1 MNVQLLTPERQD
13 IDLNELPFFDT
24 TTTYD
29 LAPFDERT
37 LAFFDTFSKKLLA
50 DRSVNRLPE
59 IAALAFWIRRANL
72 LQIRTENSQ
81 LFGQRHFSLSP
92 LGRVFH
98 VCPANV
104 DTMFI
109 YSLAVSVL
117 MGNKNL
123 LRISARME
131 APQITLLF
139 DTLNELMKQAEFAL
153 FRDYIQIITYPH
165 NDAISTAISGRCN
178 ARVIWGGDTTIATF
192 RDFKPASRTRDIV
205 FADRVSLLCIQCEAF
220 NALGE
225 KGRLDFARL
234 FFNDAYTFDQKGCSS
249 PQSLFLLGDEAAYAT
264 CVTEMVNLLSG
275 AIATRYDTDI
285 ASIASLKLNRMVDDT
300 LDKTIDHTWGDN
312 YVTFAALNTTATQA
326 DVLLHSCGG
335 GYFYTRRLAAIDDLL
350 PFVSNK
356 LQTVSYYGLD
366 DAALDALVVL
376 SRGEGIDRIVP
387 LGHALDFNYIW
398 DGYNLLEELSRKV
411 YLKR

>member
-1 MNVQLLTPERQD
+1 MNVQLLTPERRD
-13 IDLNELPFFDT
+13 TDLNELPFFDT
-24 TTTYD
+24 TTVYG

-72 LQIRTENSQ
+72 LQIQKENSH
-81 LFGQRHFSLSP
+81 LFGQAHFSLSP

-131 APQITLLF
+131 APQITFLF
-139 DTLNELMKQAEFAL
+139 DTLNELLGLAEFAL
-153 FRDYIQIITYPH
+153 FRDYIHIITYPH

-178 ARVIWGGDTTIATF
+178 ARVIWGGDSTIAAF
-192 RDFKPASRTRDIV
+192 RDFKPAPRTRDIV
-205 FADRVSLLCIQCEAF
+205 FADRVSLLCIDCNAF
-220 NALGE
+220 NELDA
-225 KGRLDFARL
+225 KGRENFARL

-249 PQSLFLLGDEAAYAT
+249 PQSVFLLGDEAAYET
-264 CVTEMVNLLSG
+264 CVTEMVSLLSG
-275 AIATRYDTDI
+275 AIAGRYDTDI

-300 LDKTIDHTWGDN
+300 LDRTIDHKWGDN
-312 YVTFAALNTTATQA
+312 YVTFAALRTQDATEA
-326 DVLLHSCGG
+326 ALPHSCGG
-335 GYFYTRRLAAIDDLL
+335 GYFYTRRLDSVDGLL
-350 PFVSNK
+350 PFVDNK
-356 LQTVSYYGLD
+356 LQTVSYFGLD
-366 DAALDALVVL
+366 DTALDALVSL

-398 DGYNLLEELSRKV
+398 DGYNLLEALSRKI
-411 YLKR
+411 YLER